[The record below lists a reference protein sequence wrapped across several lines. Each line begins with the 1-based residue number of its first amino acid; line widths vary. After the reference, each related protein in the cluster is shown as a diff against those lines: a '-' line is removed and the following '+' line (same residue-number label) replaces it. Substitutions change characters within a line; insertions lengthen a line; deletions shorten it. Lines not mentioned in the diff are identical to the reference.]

1 MFEQSRNNK
10 KMTWKCLNSVMNKR
24 CSKANS
30 FPNNVASK
38 EGGMISGSA
47 DVANR
52 LNEHF
57 VQKGPNLASKIKT
70 LRRSYRKYLKRR
82 NSHTMYFTKIT
93 PDEVLKI
100 VLELKLG
107 KAIGHD
113 GISAQLLKWC
123 IPFISN
129 YLTKIFN
136 RCADNGIYPNV
147 LKIAK
152 VTALHKGGDKS
163 DPDNFRPISV
173 LSQLNKVFEKLI
185 HKRLLSFLTKYNI
198 ITKQQFGFRKKHSTS
213 HSITCLYEKLI
224 ANLEHELDT
233 AVLFVDLK
241 SAFDTVN
248 SEILLDKLE
257 FYGIRNNTLKLLSSY
272 LCERKQYIKSG
283 QIESALLSVLCGVP
297 QGSVLGPLL
306 FILYINDMSECSNFD
321 PVLFADDA
329 ALVIAANNLKKLNQK
344 ISRES
349 NRFYSWLV
357 DNKLTLNYKKTKFM
371 IVTNKNYSQRF
382 RKKFRLNI
390 NKNNIKQVTEFKYLG
405 VIVDNKLS
413 WRKHIEFLVTKVS
426 QASGVIFKTRPY
438 MPLHV
443 SKLIYST
450 LIDSYLRYAISSW
463 GTAATYLK
471 ERLLSTQNRSV
482 KTLLFPQFA
491 TSSLSDHYKH
501 LKVLCLNDLYTIE
514 MAKFMH
520 SIYYNYNPSSFDNL
534 IDISDHRYSTRL
546 RQNAHFA
553 LVRPRTEIG
562 KRSVRYSGVKCWTNL
577 PQNVKVIKNRKSFS
591 SSLKQHLN

>member
-1 MFEQSRNNK
+1 
-10 KMTWKCLNSVMNKR
+10 
-24 CSKANS
+24 
-30 FPNNVASK
+30 
-38 EGGMISGSA
+38 
-47 DVANR
+47 
-52 LNEHF
+52 
-57 VQKGPNLASKIKT
+57 
-70 LRRSYRKYLKRR
+70 
-82 NSHTMYFTKIT
+82 MYFTKIT

-224 ANLEHELDT
+224 ANLENELDT

-297 QGSVLGPLL
+297 Q
-306 FILYINDMSECSNFD
+306 
-321 PVLFADDA
+321 
-329 ALVIAANNLKKLNQK
+329 
-344 ISRES
+344 
-349 NRFYSWLV
+349 
-357 DNKLTLNYKKTKFM
+357 
-371 IVTNKNYSQRF
+371 
-382 RKKFRLNI
+382 
-390 NKNNIKQVTEFKYLG
+390 
-405 VIVDNKLS
+405 
-413 WRKHIEFLVTKVS
+413 
-426 QASGVIFKTRPY
+426 
-438 MPLHV
+438 
-443 SKLIYST
+443 
-450 LIDSYLRYAISSW
+450 
-463 GTAATYLK
+463 
-471 ERLLSTQNRSV
+471 
-482 KTLLFPQFA
+482 
-491 TSSLSDHYKH
+491 
-501 LKVLCLNDLYTIE
+501 
-514 MAKFMH
+514 
-520 SIYYNYNPSSFDNL
+520 
-534 IDISDHRYSTRL
+534 
-546 RQNAHFA
+546 
-553 LVRPRTEIG
+553 
-562 KRSVRYSGVKCWTNL
+562 
-577 PQNVKVIKNRKSFS
+577 
-591 SSLKQHLN
+591 